1 MIFMLFLCNSFSPKT
16 KFAFQSTLKNI
27 ETFWETRHLFCAL
40 IIISITVYREKLPF
54 VRPAPIDEQ
63 EAKKQKKQGGGM
75 KDKSKNVT
83 DAVDKM
89 AIGDN

>member
-1 MIFMLFLCNSFSPKT
+1 M
-16 KFAFQSTLKNI
+16 
-27 ETFWETRHLFCAL
+27 
-40 IIISITVYREKLPF
+40 YREKLPF

-63 EAKKQKKQGGGM
+63 EAKKQKKQGGGGK

>member
-1 MIFMLFLCNSFSPKT
+1 MQLICAFVVAYAKSRFSHD
-16 KFAFQSTLKNI
+16 ST
-27 ETFWETRHLFCAL
+27 R
-40 IIISITVYREKLPF
+40 ITVYREKLPF

-63 EAKKQKKQGGGM
+63 EAKKQKKQGGGGK